1 MLSHD
6 ESIRV
11 LSGTLPPLPVLPE
24 NKPVILIVDDTPDNL
39 ALLSDT
45 LQAAGYAV
53 LVALDGASA
62 LERLKLI
69 TPDAVLLDAMMPGM
83 DGFATCRLIKAEP
96 RNRHLPVIFMT
107 ALTDSEHVVQGFRV
121 GGVDYVTKPV
131 RPNEVVARIAAH
143 VQRSQAQR
151 QADLVLEMGMKAAL
165 IARSNGEISWQSEL
179 ARQRLACMWGAL
191 PGGSAAVAPATL
203 PSPSLP
209 SASPS
214 PSPSAAGS
222 WPVSSST
229 PSLPPSAATALVLP
243 PLLREWL
250 VRWIEGGADPQLS
263 FDSVQD
269 GVRRVARVLGRA
281 TRGDW
286 VILLEEFDDAAQTS
300 DLASRFGLTARE
312 AEVLLWLSRGKTNR
326 DIGEIIGMAPRTVNK
341 HLEHVFAKLNVE
353 TRAAAAAIAIHASS
367 R

>member
-1 MLSHD
+1 
-6 ESIRV
+6 
-11 LSGTLPPLPVLPE
+11 
-24 NKPVILIVDDTPDNL
+24 
-39 ALLSDT
+39 
-45 LQAAGYAV
+45 
-53 LVALDGASA
+53 
-62 LERLKLI
+62 
-69 TPDAVLLDAMMPGM
+69 
-83 DGFATCRLIKAEP
+83 
-96 RNRHLPVIFMT
+96 
-107 ALTDSEHVVQGFRV
+107 
-121 GGVDYVTKPV
+121 
-131 RPNEVVARIAAH
+131 
-143 VQRSQAQR
+143 
-151 QADLVLEMGMKAAL
+151 
-165 IARSNGEISWQSEL
+165 
-179 ARQRLACMWGAL
+179 
-191 PGGSAAVAPATL
+191 
-203 PSPSLP
+203 
-209 SASPS
+209 
-214 PSPSAAGS
+214 
-222 WPVSSST
+222 
-229 PSLPPSAATALVLP
+229 VLP
-243 PLLREWL
+243 PLLRDWL

>member
-6 ESIRV
+6 ESTSVR
-11 LSGTLPPLPVLPE
+11 SASPSSLPALPE

-69 TPDAVLLDAMMPGM
+69 TPDAVLLDALMPGM
-83 DGFATCRLIKAEP
+83 DGFATCRLIKADS
-96 RNRHLPVIFMT
+96 RHRHLPVIFMT

-165 IARSNGEISWQSEL
+165 IARGNGEIAWQSEL
-179 ARQRLACMWGAL
+179 ARQRLACMGEGL
-191 PGGSAAVAPATL
+191 STSSSSPSVLAPSHP
-203 PSPSLP
+203 PSPS
-209 SASPS
+209 S
-214 PSPSAAGS
+214 
-222 WPVSSST
+222 
-229 PSLPPSAATALVLP
+229 ATAPTLP
-243 PLLREWL
+243 PLLRDWL
-250 VRWIEGGADPQLS
+250 ARWIENGADPQLC
-263 FDSVQD
+263 FDAVQG
-269 GVRRVARVLGRA
+269 GVRRVARVLGHA

-353 TRAAAAAIAIHASS
+353 TRAAAAAIAVHASS